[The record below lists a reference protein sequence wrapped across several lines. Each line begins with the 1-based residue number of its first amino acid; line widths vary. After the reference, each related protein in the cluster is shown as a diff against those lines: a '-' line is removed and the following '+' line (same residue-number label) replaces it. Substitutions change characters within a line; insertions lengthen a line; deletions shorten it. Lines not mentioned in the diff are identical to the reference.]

1 MFGVNLFS
9 AIEARDYFAN
19 LRNRMKDEVETLSD
33 SQILSIDLQELSNYL
48 ISKYTIIPIT
58 VFEKNI
64 EKTLSETK
72 VRKPN
77 PFRGDSFEKDY
88 FEVDGVCVTYKIPF
102 DGNSTLFNVKPT
114 TYIMSNLTVATLIEP
129 EGDNCGSFMLH
140 LEFTKEE
147 LLEKS

>member
-64 EKTLSETK
+64 EKTD
-72 VRKPN
+72 R
-77 PFRGDSFEKDY
+77 
-88 FEVDGVCVTYKIPF
+88 
-102 DGNSTLFNVKPT
+102 
-114 TYIMSNLTVATLIEP
+114 
-129 EGDNCGSFMLH
+129 
-140 LEFTKEE
+140 
-147 LLEKS
+147 